1 MAFSTTSHLPLID
14 AEAARRL
21 VLPLFP
27 RRLRT
32 CLDTGLQIPAAQ
44 QNLVLDIVALV
55 PEAAALARAWSG
67 NADAGNDPS
76 PSDPS
81 PVLARH
87 ALTQFLDHHAVAW
100 DRPAARS
107 LADLVTLLSCT
118 VDDADASARLALP
131 LWLEFEA
138 LSDLPLQLPAIAE
151 VQTAIG
157 LGPAHGSKVDDDDL
171 MAGSEAR
178 QMLLDAWNEA
188 LREALLILTGSA
200 GNAVAAA
207 AVLSRG
213 GTCEFMIGA
222 PLVPGLIRFGER
234 LTLSVADSAKQGERR
249 RRRAAERALQRSDKR
264 LRELK
269 ASTAASPP
277 HPVPPAETPPR
288 SIPEGHVLVVSEVQD
303 TPDRKSSV
311 TRGYEGI
318 IGRPVPLAPVP
329 DLAALR
335 AALAFEFP
343 YAADVVDRLLV
354 DLVGRNDVAFRPTL
368 ILGSPGAGK
377 SRLVGRLAHHLAV
390 GLWRVDATRDS
401 GASIGG
407 TDRRWSTSEPAHPLM
422 AIARYGIANPLILVD
437 ELEKAAA
444 RSDHG
449 RLWDSLLPL
458 LEAETARAYL
468 DPAFQAE
475 VDLSHVSWVAT
486 ANAMDPLPGPLRD
499 RLRVLEMPAPGIEHL
514 ESLVAPVLAGIA
526 ESRGL
531 DPRLLAALDGEEIAL
546 VRRGWRGGSI
556 RRLSRLVEAVVTARE
571 ALSPRH

>member
-21 VLPLFP
+21 VLSLLP
-27 RRLRT
+27 RRLRI
-32 CLDTGLQIPAAQ
+32 CLDTGLRIPAAR

-55 PEAAALARAWSG
+55 PEAAVLARVWSG
-67 NADAGNDPS
+67 NADAGSDSP
-76 PSDPS
+76 PSDSS

-87 ALTQFLDHHAVAW
+87 ALTQFLDHHAAAW

-151 VQTAIG
+151 AQATIG
-157 LGPAHGSKVDDDDL
+157 LGPVHGSEVDDDDL
-171 MAGSEAR
+171 VAGSEAR
-178 QMLLDAWNEA
+178 RMLLEAWNEA

-200 GNAVAAA
+200 SNAVAAA

-213 GTCEFMIGA
+213 GTCEFMTGA
-222 PLVPGLIRFGER
+222 PLVPGLTRFGER
-234 LTLSVADSAKQGERR
+234 LTLSVADGAKQGERR
-249 RRRAAERALQRSDKR
+249 RRRAAEKALQRSDKR
-264 LRELK
+264 WRDLK

-277 HPVPPAETPPR
+277 HPAPPAETTPR
-288 SIPEGHVLVVSEVQD
+288 SVPEGHVLVVSEVQD
-303 TPDRKSSV
+303 PPDRKLSV

-318 IGRPVPLAPVP
+318 IGRPVPLAPIP
-329 DLAALR
+329 DLGALR

-343 YAADVVDRLLV
+343 HAVGVIDRLLV
-354 DLVGRNDVAFRPTL
+354 DLVGRHDVAFRPTL
-368 ILGSPGAGK
+368 ILGSPGTGK
-377 SRLVGRLAHHLAV
+377 SRLVGRLAHHLGV

-422 AIARYGIANPLILVD
+422 AIARYGIANPIVLVD
-437 ELEKAAA
+437 ELEKAAT

-458 LEAETARAYL
+458 LEAETARAYP
-468 DPAFQAE
+468 DPAFQTE
-475 VDLSHVSWVAT
+475 VDLSHVSWIAT
-486 ANAMDPLPGPLRD
+486 ANAADPLPGPLRD
-499 RLRVLEMPAPGIEHL
+499 RMRVLEMPAPQIQDL
-514 ESLVAPVLAGIA
+514 ERLIAPVLATIA

-531 DPRLLAALDGEEIAL
+531 DPRLLEALDGEETDV

-556 RRLSRLVEAVVTARE
+556 RRLSRLVEAIVTARE
-571 ALSPRH
+571 ARSLRH